1 MRVPI
6 LAPIR
11 STDICPLGSKE
22 RWELRAQPLG
32 CYASTLTVLSVI
44 VSVLGVLAL
53 GVLGVVLVW
62 CVRQAQ
68 RRWKDSEYEG
78 IDSSRWRDFGL
89 IVSFVSLFPGWA
101 SSQGDTENGEDAERR
116 PLLE

>member
-11 STDICPLGSKE
+11 SANICPLGSKE

-32 CYASTLTVLSVI
+32 CSASTFTVLSVI
-44 VSVLGVLAL
+44 VTVLGVLTL
-53 GVLGVVLVW
+53 GGLGVVLVW

-78 IDSSRWRDFGL
+78 IDSSRWRDPGL
-89 IVSFVSLFPGWA
+89 LVSFVNLFPRWA
-101 SSQGDTENGEDAERR
+101 PGQSDTENGESAETR

>member
-11 STDICPLGSKE
+11 SAGICPLGSKE
-22 RWELRAQPLG
+22 RWELRAQPFG
-32 CYASTLTVLSVI
+32 CYASTFTVLSVI
-44 VSVLGVLAL
+44 VTVLGLLTFGGL
-53 GVLGVVLVW
+53 GVALVW

-78 IDSSRWRDFGL
+78 IDSSRWRDIGIL
-89 IVSFVSLFPGWA
+89 VSFVSLFPRPE
-101 SSQGDTENGEDAERR
+101 SRQGDTEHGENAETR